1 MSISVAQHH
10 LINPLKMLGVS
21 ILYTLLAE
29 LVISYADTGFVNI
42 IYPSSGLGLAA
53 VLIGGKRYAISVY
66 FGALLI
72 NVIAKNSF
80 WLTVTLPIGST
91 LEALFVVWL
100 LTRNN
105 KQFINRNYS
114 RPIEAAFPARA
125 I

>member
-72 NVIAKNSF
+72 NVIAKNS
-80 WLTVTLPIGST
+80 
-91 LEALFVVWL
+91 
-100 LTRNN
+100 
-105 KQFINRNYS
+105 
-114 RPIEAAFPARA
+114 
-125 I
+125 